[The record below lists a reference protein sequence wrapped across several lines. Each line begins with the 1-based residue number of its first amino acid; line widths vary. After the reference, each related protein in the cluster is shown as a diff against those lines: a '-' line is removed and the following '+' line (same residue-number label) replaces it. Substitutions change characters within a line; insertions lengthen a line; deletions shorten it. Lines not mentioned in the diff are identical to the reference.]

1 MKWRLPVELQL
12 DLAHMVDTALLQV
25 LVPVVQVKQ
34 IIVITTTTTFITY
47 NTSYSEKSVHPN
59 LARVDNR

>member
-25 LVPVVQVKQ
+25 LVPVAQVKQ
-34 IIVITTTTTFITY
+34 IIVITTATTFIIY